1 MSSPKNKISELD
13 EFIDDLNQWVLNIM
27 SGDLSSRIQCST
39 KSKDLKTLCSNLNIV
54 SEMLENQLNKTNVQ
68 LEQFAKYKED
78 KNKEANRLAIME
90 ERVFIASELH
100 DSLAQTLASLRL
112 QVRVLDESLQGIIY
126 MKNNRKYKTEEL
138 YSDKRITDELETL
151 EESIELANRE
161 IRQLIGHFR
170 SPQEIDNIASEIS
183 KLVENFKT
191 ENNHIKIFFQ
201 NKIPVIKLN
210 KNDELHIKRI
220 AQEALLNV
228 KKHSQAKIVRVLL
241 MSYQT
246 GKYSLIIED
255 DGIGIAKSC
264 FIGHDNEDSGEHVG
278 LSIMRDR
285 AQQIGGHLDIES
297 EPGEGVRVI
306 LSFNEK
312 DN

>member
-1 MSSPKNKISELD
+1 
-13 EFIDDLNQWVLNIM
+13 M
-27 SGDLSSRIQCST
+27 SGDLSSRI
-39 KSKDLKTLCSNLNIV
+39 KSSDQKNLKSLRSNLNIV
-54 SEMLENQLNKTNVQ
+54 SEMFENQLNKNNKQ

-138 YSDKRITDELETL
+138 YTDKRITDELETL
-151 EESIELANRE
+151 EESIELANKE
-161 IRQLIGHFR
+161 IRDLIGHFR
-170 SPQEIDNIASEIS
+170 SPPQVVDNIASEIS
-183 KLVENFKT
+183 MLVENFKS
-191 ENNHIKIFFQ
+191 ENKDIKIFFQ
-201 NKIPVIKLN
+201 NKIPIIKSS
-210 KNDELHIKRI
+210 KNDQLHIKRI
-220 AQEALLNV
+220 AQEALINV

-241 MSYQT
+241 MSYET

-264 FIGHDNEDSGEHVG
+264 FIGHDNVDTGDHVG
-278 LSIMRDR
+278 LGIMRDR
-285 AQQIGGHLDIES
+285 AQQIGGHLAIES

-312 DN
+312 ED

>member
-1 MSSPKNKISELD
+1 MSSQKNKKNYSD
-13 EFIDDLNQWVLNIM
+13 EFIKELNQWVLNIM
-27 SGDLSSRIQCST
+27 SGDLSSRI
-39 KSKDLKTLCSNLNIV
+39 KSSDQKNLKSLCSNLNIV
-54 SEMLENQLNKTNVQ
+54 SEMFENQLNKNNKQ

-138 YSDKRITDELETL
+138 YTDKRITDELETL
-151 EESIELANRE
+151 EESIELANKE
-161 IRQLIGHFR
+161 IRDLIGHFR
-170 SPQEIDNIASEIS
+170 SPPQVVDNIASEIS
-183 KLVENFKT
+183 MLVENFKS
-191 ENNHIKIFFQ
+191 ENKDIKIFFQ
-201 NKIPVIKLN
+201 NKIPIIKSS
-210 KNDELHIKRI
+210 KNDQLHIKRI
-220 AQEALLNV
+220 AQDALINV

-241 MSYQT
+241 MSYET

-264 FIGHDNEDSGEHVG
+264 FIGHDNVDTGDHVG
-278 LSIMRDR
+278 LGIMRDR
-285 AQQIGGHLDIES
+285 AQQIGGHLAIES

-312 DN
+312 ED